1 MGAVMTGELND
12 VEESLESQRGMPEM
26 FALKT

>member
-12 VEESLESQRGMPEM
+12 VEESWESQRGMLEM